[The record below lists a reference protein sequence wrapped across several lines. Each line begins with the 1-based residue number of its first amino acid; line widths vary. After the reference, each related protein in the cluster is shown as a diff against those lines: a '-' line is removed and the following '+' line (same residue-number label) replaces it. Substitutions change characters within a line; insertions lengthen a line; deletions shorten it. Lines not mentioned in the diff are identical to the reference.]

1 MAAVE
6 RKLAAILAT
15 DVPGYLW
22 LIGADEEAR
31 SNASRRCAK
40 SSSIRKF
47 EHRGRIV
54 RTCCAS

>member
-40 SSSIRKF
+40 SSSIRKAASITAGSS
-47 EHRGRIV
+47 GR
-54 RTCCAS
+54 AA